1 MISKRGI
8 VQLRSSFGSIFLL
21 FPMKVAA
28 GDPWPSALSDN
39 PGLRWPKP
47 IYILDGY
54 VFKSCFSAET
64 INRFLIKNGRTKCW
78 SNLTLKVFF
87 LYIYNNTLFHI
98 YTQRKNYK
106 NCRKLEKKGSKITIE
121 IIFTLIPEKSVTL
134 LFILFLTQHSKVT
147 DENYICQND

>member
-28 GDPWPSALSDN
+28 GNPRPSALSDN

-78 SNLTLKVFF
+78 SNLTIKVFF
-87 LYIYNNTLFHI
+87 YIYTTTLYFI
-98 YTQRKNYK
+98 FTRK
-106 NCRKLEKKGSKITIE
+106 GKITKI
-121 IIFTLIPEKSVTL
+121 V
-134 LFILFLTQHSKVT
+134 
-147 DENYICQND
+147 EN

>member
-1 MISKRGI
+1 MI
-8 VQLRSSFGSIFLL
+8 FGNFN
-21 FPMKVAA
+21 K
-28 GDPWPSALSDN
+28 
-39 PGLRWPKP
+39 
-47 IYILDGY
+47 
-54 VFKSCFSAET
+54 E
-64 INRFLIKNGRTKCW
+64 W
-78 SNLTLKVFF
+78 SNKMLVKFNRKSFF
-87 LYIYNNTLFHI
+87 YIYNNTLFHI

>member
-21 FPMKVAA
+21 FPMKVAT
-28 GDPWPSALSDN
+28 GNPRPSALSDN

-54 VFKSCFSAET
+54 VFKSCFSAER
-64 INRFLIKNGRTKCW
+64 INRFLIKNGRTKSW

-87 LYIYNNTLFHI
+87 FI
-98 YTQRKNYK
+98 YTTTLYFIFTRK
-106 NCRKLEKKGSKITIE
+106 GKITKIVE
-121 IIFTLIPEKSVTL
+121 NQKK
-134 LFILFLTQHSKVT
+134 KVAKLQLKLSLPLYPK
-147 DENYICQND
+147 NQ

>member
-28 GDPWPSALSDN
+28 GNPRPSALSDN

-64 INRFLIKNGRTKCW
+64 INRFLIKNGRTKSW

-106 NCRKLEKKGSKITIE
+106 NCRKLEKKVAKLQLKLSLPFYPKN
-121 IIFTLIPEKSVTL
+121 
-134 LFILFLTQHSKVT
+134 Q
-147 DENYICQND
+147 